1 MELTQSSQGASSGG
15 QLLNFLGGQSL
26 EVPKGP
32 RPWAHHCHIPRRA
45 GLPCLA
51 SRGTSPERSGSYHQG
66 SPELRHWGHLPREVC
81 HLTRA
86 ARAIS
91 PGSWQPRPQAA
102 NSTSL
107 RHSPL
112 EVCATSMGHQCPLPG
127 SPGPPHRSDG
137 WLADLA
143 GREHPA
149 SARVVCSL
157 RSQRGQWI
165 LAPASDQS

>member
-1 MELTQSSQGASSGG
+1 MEDNFSTSWEARVWRFPKSHVPGATTVTSPGE
-15 QLLNFLGGQSL
+15 L
-26 EVPKGP
+26 
-32 RPWAHHCHIPRRA
+32 